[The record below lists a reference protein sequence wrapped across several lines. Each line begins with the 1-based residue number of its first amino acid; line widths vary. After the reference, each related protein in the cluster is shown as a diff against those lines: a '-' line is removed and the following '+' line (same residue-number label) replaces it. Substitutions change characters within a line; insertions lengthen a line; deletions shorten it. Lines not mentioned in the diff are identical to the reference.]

1 MCKGAV
7 GCSEL
12 VSMVGR
18 CFEPDLMRIGRCFE
32 SGLYRESVPFVP
44 YSPSL
49 VGPFVPSKSSESE
62 PFVLSPVA
70 CMSSLQNV
78 ASRPLGVVLQ

>member
-1 MCKGAV
+1 MIVV

-18 CFEPDLMRIGRCFE
+18 CFETDLMRIGRCFE
-32 SGLYRESVPFVP
+32 SRLYCESVPFVP

-70 CMSSLQNV
+70 CKLSLPNV
-78 ASRPLGVVLQ
+78 VSRPLGVVLQ